1 MMMISFTNLQVII
14 ITEWQWIWP
23 CWYGGLIRLC
33 CWSSWWWFFF
43 HDELDLD
50 DGLAQVN
57 SVRIN
62 ETRAESNKTNGD
74 HSTESKISRKDSRS
88 SNGDHSIDSKISRK
102 DSKTSKDL
110 PPVPP
115 REREPPPVPSMESL
129 ISRRASSSRNEIY
142 SKLRLLSLC
151 WINYH
156 Q

>member
-1 MMMISFTNLQVII
+1 MSLMLMTKMMMIFHQVHCEFHSDEYLHDIDDDH
-14 ITEWQWIWP
+14 
-23 CWYGGLIRLC
+23 L
-33 CWSSWWWFFF
+33 

-50 DGLAQVN
+50 ANLGQVN

-62 ETRAESNKTNGD
+62 ETRADSNKTNGE

-88 SNGDHSIDSKISRK
+88 SNGDHLIDSKISRK

-151 WINYH
+151 
-156 Q
+156 